1 MMKIAQGA
9 GAALKAAA
17 TVAVISV
24 SLLSGAH
31 AQGTAS
37 NPAGKKQAAKTA
49 KARDAQSVLFLTPG
63 GLYTDADIKANG
75 RKTVAQKYPDFMAQH
90 DAKPKPGDR
99 VCPIVAA
106 AKMAGVW
113 GQHGLRADHP
123 TWGRIEGPSP
133 AVEEFAACF
142 NLCAEEVGT
151 SAALEVVIES
161 LAGQATQR
169 ASASSSR

>member
-37 NPAGKKQAAKTA
+37 NPAGKKQAAKTP

-99 VCPIVAA
+99 VCPITDTKANPKLTWVVGGKTYPFCCPPCVVEFVKK
-106 AKMAGVW
+106 AK
-113 GQHGLRADHP
+113 
-123 TWGRIEGPSP
+123 TNP
-133 AVEEFAACF
+133 ASIKDPNDYVKK
-142 NLCAEEVGT
+142 
-151 SAALEVVIES
+151 
-161 LAGQATQR
+161 
-169 ASASSSR
+169 

>member
-37 NPAGKKQAAKTA
+37 NPAGKKQAAKTP

-99 VCPIVAA
+99 VCPITDTKANPKLTWVVGGKTYPFCCPPCVVEFVKK
-106 AKMAGVW
+106 AKTDPKSIKNPDAY
-113 GQHGLRADHP
+113 
-123 TWGRIEGPSP
+123 IKK
-133 AVEEFAACF
+133 
-142 NLCAEEVGT
+142 
-151 SAALEVVIES
+151 
-161 LAGQATQR
+161 
-169 ASASSSR
+169 

>member
-37 NPAGKKQAAKTA
+37 NPAGKKQAAKTP

-63 GLYTDADIKANG
+63 GLYTNADIKANG

-99 VCPIVAA
+99 VCPITDTKANPKLTWVVGGKTYPFCCPPCVVEFVKK
-106 AKMAGVW
+106 AKTDPKSIKNPDAY
-113 GQHGLRADHP
+113 
-123 TWGRIEGPSP
+123 IKK
-133 AVEEFAACF
+133 
-142 NLCAEEVGT
+142 
-151 SAALEVVIES
+151 
-161 LAGQATQR
+161 
-169 ASASSSR
+169 